1 MAENDKETE
10 AVEPEE
16 KTLEDELSALEE
28 VAASLTE
35 TKSGDHSEED
45 CDDEDCEEHETKA
58 ATITGHPYDLVVVD
72 DDDQEDDAEDLLK
85 PPGGVEQAKEM
96 GPKKRVV
103 VVEMDPEQITDDMK
117 AYVVEVPDED
127 DEYPKAHVP
136 DHEEEGPEL
145 RRRPPSPM
153 AAVPTEGVPNTSPM
167 TPVGAG
173 SVGPPFV
180 PEEDDDDDK
189 GWGKPGK
196 GRLARLMALANGEDP
211 DAEEEEDDDEKNMV
225 PSLPTA
231 VLIGKEDDA
240 NANGMENRLSRLGV
254 KSLGNFDFLCGIE
267 RTIRSGDVC
276 NFCRGGCASEKGLP
290 GLLEIEV
297 SAEAEFDGEV
307 VDSGYAPKDDMFVLD
322 LKTAD
327 GYKEAY
333 YAGNGT
339 RLGWIALDEGLSVKS
354 LEDEGASNPL
364 IVSFEE
370 AAMTALKYVKGK
382 SYGVDVD
389 LFHGEDAYVVEID
402 GVDGKSYDVYVSID
416 GKVLGTDMIE
426 LTDDEQDDLTEL
438 RREKDALEAELALKS
453 NYEGEALQGLVEEG
467 AALEDGSFP
476 IVNADDL
483 ELAVKA
489 AYRHVEAKS
498 HIERRAE
505 ELERTD
511 IIPSEWAETKQ
522 AETDEFMASLMEL
535 QMLEIDSDE
544 STTE

>member
-28 VAASLTE
+28 VAASLSDE
-35 TKSGDHSEED
+35 T
-45 CDDEDCEEHETKA
+45 DEKA
-58 ATITGHPYDLVVVD
+58 ATITGHPYDMVVVD
-72 DDDQEDDAEDLLK
+72 DDDQEDDAEGLLK

-103 VVEMDPEQITDDMK
+103 VVEMDPEHITDDMK

-145 RRRPPSPM
+145 RRRPISPM
-153 AAVPTEGVPNTSPM
+153 QAVPTPPAPMRAVPTEGVPNTSPM

-173 SVGPPFV
+173 AVGPPFV
-180 PEEDDDDDK
+180 PEEDDDDDLK

-225 PSLPTA
+225 PSLPMA

-240 NANGMENRLSRLGV
+240 NANGMEKRLSRMGV
-254 KSLGNFDFLCGIE
+254 KSLGNFDFMCAIE

-297 SAEAEFDGEV
+297 SAEAEFGGEV

-322 LKTAD
+322 LKTED
-327 GYKEAY
+327 GFKEAY

-354 LEDEGASNPL
+354 LEEDAPNPL

-370 AAMTALKYVKGK
+370 AEMMALRHVKGK

-426 LTDDEQDDLTEL
+426 LTDDEQDDLVEL
-438 RREKDALEAELALKS
+438 RLEKDALEAELALKS
-453 NYEGEALQGLVEEG
+453 SYEGEALKDLIEEG

-476 IVNADDL
+476 IVNVEDL

-489 AYRHVEAKS
+489 AYRHIEAKS

>member
-28 VAASLTE
+28 VAASLSDE
-35 TKSGDHSEED
+35 T
-45 CDDEDCEEHETKA
+45 DEKA
-58 ATITGHPYDLVVVD
+58 ATITGHPYDMVVVD
-72 DDDQEDDAEDLLK
+72 DDDQEDDAEGLLK

-145 RRRPPSPM
+145 RRRPISPM
-153 AAVPTEGVPNTSPM
+153 QAVPTPPAPMRAVPTEGVPNTSPM

-173 SVGPPFV
+173 AVGPPFV
-180 PEEDDDDDK
+180 PEEDDDDDLK

-225 PSLPTA
+225 PSLPMA

-240 NANGMENRLSRLGV
+240 NANGMEKRLSRMGV
-254 KSLGNFDFLCGIE
+254 KSLGNFDFMCAIE

-297 SAEAEFDGEV
+297 SAEAEFGGEV

-322 LKTAD
+322 LKTED
-327 GYKEAY
+327 GFKEAY

-354 LEDEGASNPL
+354 LEEDAPNPL

-370 AAMTALKYVKGK
+370 AEMMALRHVKGK

-426 LTDDEQDDLTEL
+426 LTDDEQDDLVEL
-438 RREKDALEAELALKS
+438 RLEKDALEAELALKS
-453 NYEGEALQGLVEEG
+453 SYEGEALKDLIEEG

-476 IVNADDL
+476 IVNVEDL

-489 AYRHVEAKS
+489 AYRHIEAKS

>member
-1 MAENDKETE
+1 MAKKDKKTE

-16 KTLEDELSALEE
+16 KTLEDELSALEN
-28 VAASLTE
+28 VAASLEGADAEIKSDE
-35 TKSGDHSEED
+35 T
-45 CDDEDCEEHETKA
+45 DEKA

-96 GPKKRVV
+96 APKKRVV

-173 SVGPPFV
+173 AVGPPFI
-180 PEEDDDDDK
+180 PEEDDDDDLK
-189 GWGKPGK
+189 GYGKPGK

-225 PSLPTA
+225 PAYPMA

-290 GLLEIEV
+290 GLLDIEV
-297 SAEAEFDGEV
+297 AAETEFKGEV

-322 LKTAD
+322 LKTED
-327 GYKEAY
+327 GFKEAY
-333 YAGNGT
+333 YSGNGT

-354 LEDEGASNPL
+354 LEDGASDPL

-370 AAMTALKYVKGK
+370 AEMTALKYVKGK

-426 LTDDEQDDLTEL
+426 LTDDEQDDLVEL
-438 RREKDALEAELALKS
+438 RREKDALEAELALKT
-453 NYEGEALQGLVEEG
+453 NYEGEALKDLIEEG
-467 AALEDGSFP
+467 AALKDGSFP

-489 AYRHVEAKS
+489 AYRHVEAQS

-505 ELERTD
+505 ELERSD
-511 IIPSEWAETKQ
+511 IIPAEWAESKQ
-522 AETDEFMASLMEL
+522 AETDEFLASLMEL
-535 QMLEIDSDE
+535 QLLEIDSDE

>member
-1 MAENDKETE
+1 MAKKDKKTE

-16 KTLEDELSALEE
+16 KTLEDELSDLED
-28 VAASLTE
+28 VAASLSGE
-35 TKSGDHSEED
+35 T
-45 CDDEDCEEHETKA
+45 DEKA

-96 GPKKRVV
+96 APKKRVV

-127 DEYPKAHVP
+127 DELPKAHVP
-136 DHEEEGPEL
+136 DEEEEGPEL
-145 RRRPPSPM
+145 QRRPPSPM
-153 AAVPTEGVPNTSPM
+153 QAVPTEGVPNTSPM

-173 SVGPPFV
+173 AVGPPFV
-180 PEEDDDDDK
+180 PEEDEDDDLK
-189 GWGKPGK
+189 GYGKPGK

-225 PSLPTA
+225 PAYPTA

-290 GLLEIEV
+290 GLLDIEV
-297 SAEAEFDGEV
+297 AAETEFKGEV

-322 LKTAD
+322 LKTED
-327 GYKEAY
+327 GFKEAY
-333 YAGNGT
+333 YSGNGT
-339 RLGWIALDEGLSVKS
+339 RLGWIALDESLSVKS
-354 LEDEGASNPL
+354 LEDGASDPL

-370 AAMTALKYVKGK
+370 AEMTALKYVKGK

-426 LTDDEQDDLTEL
+426 LTDDEQDDLVEL
-438 RREKDALEAELALKS
+438 RREKDALEAELALKT
-453 NYEGEALQGLVEEG
+453 NYEGEALKDLIEEG
-467 AALEDGSFP
+467 VALEDGSFP
-476 IVNADDL
+476 IVNVDDL

-489 AYRHVEAKS
+489 AYRHVEAQS

-505 ELERTD
+505 ELERSD
-511 IIPSEWAETKQ
+511 IIPAEWAESKQ
-522 AETDEFMASLMEL
+522 AETDEFLASLMEL
-535 QMLEIDSDE
+535 QLLEIDSDE

>member
-1 MAENDKETE
+1 MAKKGKETE

-16 KTLEDELSALEE
+16 KTLEDELSDLEN
-28 VAASLTE
+28 VAATLE
-35 TKSGDHSEED
+35 GVGYED
-45 CDDEDCEEHETKA
+45 TSDKTDGKA

-96 GPKKRVV
+96 APKKRVV

-136 DHEEEGPEL
+136 NEEEDGPEL

-153 AAVPTEGVPNTSPM
+153 QAVPTEGVPNTSPM

-173 SVGPPFV
+173 AVGPPFI
-180 PEEDDDDDK
+180 PEEDDDDDLK
-189 GWGKPGK
+189 GYGKPGK

-225 PSLPTA
+225 PAYPTA

-290 GLLEIEV
+290 GLLDIEV
-297 SAEAEFDGEV
+297 AAETEFKGEV

-322 LKTAD
+322 LKTED
-327 GYKEAY
+327 GFKEAY
-333 YAGNGT
+333 YSGNGT

-354 LEDEGASNPL
+354 LEDGASDPL

-370 AAMTALKYVKGK
+370 AEMTALKYVKGK

-426 LTDDEQDDLTEL
+426 LTDDEQDDLVVL
-438 RREKDALEAELALKS
+438 RREKDALEAELALKT
-453 NYEGEALQGLVEEG
+453 NYEGEALKDLIEEG
-467 AALEDGSFP
+467 AALKDGSFP

-489 AYRHVEAKS
+489 AYRHVEAQS

-505 ELERTD
+505 ELERSD
-511 IIPSEWAETKQ
+511 IIPAEWAESKQ
-522 AETDEFMASLMEL
+522 AETDEFLASLMEL
-535 QMLEIDSDE
+535 QLLEIDSDE

>member
-1 MAENDKETE
+1 MLLPLWRGLDAETK
-10 AVEPEE
+10 VEE
-16 KTLEDELSALEE
+16 KAEESATVTTEDTSD
-28 VAASLTE
+28 
-35 TKSGDHSEED
+35 KIDG
-45 CDDEDCEEHETKA
+45 KA

-103 VVEMDPEQITDDMK
+103 VVEMDPEHITDDMK

-173 SVGPPFV
+173 AVGPPFV
-180 PEEDDDDDK
+180 PEEDEDDDLK
-189 GWGKPGK
+189 GYGKPGK
-196 GRLARLMALANGEDP
+196 NRLARLMALANGEEE
-211 DAEEEEDDDEKNMV
+211 EEEEDDDEKNMV
-225 PSLPTA
+225 PSLPMA

-240 NANGMENRLSRLGV
+240 NTNGMEKRLERMGV
-254 KSLGNFDFLCGIE
+254 KSLGNFDFMCAIE

-297 SAEAEFDGEV
+297 SAEAEFGGEV

-327 GYKEAY
+327 GFKEAY

-354 LEDEGASNPL
+354 LEENGSDPL

-370 AAMTALKYVKGK
+370 AEMTALKYVNGK

-426 LTDDEQDDLTEL
+426 LTDDEQDDLVEL
-438 RREKDALEAELALKS
+438 RQEKDALEAELALKS
-453 NYEGEALQGLVEEG
+453 NYEGEALKDLIEEG

-511 IIPSEWAETKQ
+511 IIPSEWAESKQ

-535 QMLEIDSDE
+535 QMLEVDSDE

>member
-1 MAENDKETE
+1 MAKKNKKTE

-16 KTLEDELSALEE
+16 KTLEDELSALED
-28 VAASLTE
+28 VAASLE
-35 TKSGDHSEED
+35 GA
-45 CDDEDCEEHETKA
+45 DEKA

-72 DDDQEDDAEDLLK
+72 DDDQEDDAEGLLK

-117 AYVVEVPDED
+117 AYVVEVPDEE

-145 RRRPPSPM
+145 RRRPISPM
-153 AAVPTEGVPNTSPM
+153 QAVPPAPMRAVPTEDVPNASPM

-173 SVGPPFV
+173 AVGPPFV
-180 PEEDDDDDK
+180 PEEDDDDALK
-189 GWGKPGK
+189 GWGKPDK

-211 DAEEEEDDDEKNMV
+211 DAEEEEDEKNMV
-225 PSLPTA
+225 PSLPMA
-231 VLIGKEDDA
+231 VLIGKEDAAA
-240 NANGMENRLSRLGV
+240 NIDPMEKRLDRMGV
-254 KSLGNFDFLCGIE
+254 KSLGNFDFLCAIE

-290 GLLEIEV
+290 GLLEVEV
-297 SAEAEFDGEV
+297 SAETEFGGEV

-322 LKTAD
+322 LKTED
-327 GYKEAY
+327 GFKEVY

-354 LEDEGASNPL
+354 LEDGASDPL

-370 AAMTALKYVKGK
+370 AEMMALRHVDGK

-426 LTDDEQDDLTEL
+426 LTDGEQEDLTEL
-438 RREKDALEAELALKS
+438 RLEKEALEAELAIKT
-453 NYEGEALQGLVEEG
+453 NYEGEALQDLIKEG
-467 AALEDGSFP
+467 AALKNGSFP
-476 IVNADDL
+476 IVDAEDL
-483 ELAVKA
+483 QLAVKA
-489 AYRHVEAKS
+489 AYKHPEAQS

-511 IIPSEWAETKQ
+511 IIPSEWAESKQ

-535 QMLEIDSDE
+535 QMLEVDSDE
-544 STTE
+544 PTTE